1 MILSRRLLLYI
12 SSRDG
17 GRPDFFFFADHVFTR
32 ATKIDRS
39 KAEKEGRGEEGDR
52 SIDRSEILDRRGR
65 PGGSTADHG

>member
-17 GRPDFFFFADHVFTR
+17 GRPDFFFFFADHVFTR

-39 KAEKEGRGEEGDR
+39 KAEKEGRGEEGR
-52 SIDRSEILDRRGR
+52 SIDRSIGD
-65 PGGSTADHG
+65 P